1 MIDITTL
8 KAVPVKDSIIT
19 LKSLNLTLSNENY
32 DLLHS
37 NKKLKLTLGIAVGV
51 LVTLL
56 IYVKWKNKTTP
67 IKNKKWLLQ
76 F

>member
-8 KAVPVKDSIIT
+8 QAVPVKDSIIA
-19 LKSLNLTLSNENY
+19 LKSLNQTLSNENY
-32 DLLHS
+32 DLLS
-37 NKKLKLTLGIAVGV
+37 RNKKLKITLGITVGV

-67 IKNKKWLLQ
+67 IKNKK
-76 F
+76 